1 MPKSC
6 MKKNKS
12 CFRVSFNKVV
22 SVHKGAPKKLKRVNA
37 TKLAYAVLRKNGPIN
52 AKFMKSLVKKHKQH
66 GSTKKAVRETI
77 KTLHALNMRL
87 CMPLGGITSIGAY
100 HVHNRNVHSA
110 TTWRNKLSTAKTVLL
125 TKKVYL
131 PHKCKR

>member
-22 SVHKGAPKKLKRVNA
+22 SVHKDAPKKLKRVNA
-37 TKLAYAVLRKNGPIN
+37 TKLAYAVIRKDGPIN

-66 GSTKKAVRETI
+66 GSTKKAILESI
-77 KTLHALNMRL
+77 ETLHNLDMRL
-87 CMPLGGITSIGAY
+87 CMPTEGITSIGAY
-100 HVHNRNVHSA
+100 YVNNENIHGA
-110 TTWRNKLSTAKTVLL
+110 MTWSDKLSTAKTVLRNL
-125 TKKVYL
+125 
-131 PHKCKR
+131 

>member
-1 MPKSC
+1 

-22 SVHKGAPKKLKRVNA
+22 SVHNGAPKKLKRVNA
-37 TKLAYAVLRKNGPIN
+37 TKLAYAVLHKDGPIN

-77 KTLHALNMRL
+77 ETLRALDMRL
-87 CMPLGGITSIGAY
+87 CMPLDGITSIGAY
-100 HVHNRNVHSA
+100 YVHNRNVHGAMQWS
-110 TTWRNKLSTAKTVLL
+110 NKLSTAKTVLKEL
-125 TKKVYL
+125 
-131 PHKCKR
+131 